1 MTAILCAAQDS
12 PRRYARLYQYIAA
25 ERFRRTTVPSSQKL
39 PKFIWQEL
47 LPAFGA
53 ARKRRNADLRLP
65 AIFSGCRDPKAFYD
79 PARRGLYIGLLDLQK
94 KLQLMQPERIVEL
107 HAEVRGGSG
116 HSGVKKRPEWNQNK
130 SSLLRSPI
138 AADQ

>member
-1 MTAILCAAQDS
+1 V
-12 PRRYARLYQYIAA
+12 A
-25 ERFRRTTVPSSQKL
+25 EL
-39 PKFIWQEL
+39 PD
-47 LPAFGA
+47 AH
-53 ARKRRNADLRLP
+53 
-65 AIFSGCRDPKAFYD
+65 
-79 PARRGLYIGLLDLQK
+79 GLGQC
-94 KLQLMQPERIVEL
+94 PERGRGWNPLSRTEL